1 MEILLNGEGVYMDQK
16 NNLVFDWR
24 DVAAFDYTNHFNKQ
38 DWAWEFLRANP
49 KYKDDYNHC
58 TDGHA
63 DIPTTKTGIGAIKV
77 NHQTASDLKAGE
89 WGLLNFR

>member
-1 MEILLNGEGVYMDQK
+1 MNQK
-16 NNLVFDWR
+16 NKTAFNWR
-24 DVAAFDYTNHFNKQ
+24 DIAEFEYTNHFNKQ

-49 KYKDDYNHC
+49 KYKNDYDHC
-58 TDGHA
+58 ADEHA
-63 DIPTTKTGIGAIKV
+63 DIATTKTGIGAIKV